1 MTILVSLKLKG
12 SESGVLPSKVK
23 DGFLP
28 CKVTIQISDFLT
40 RKYLGVHCKDRHNDL
55 GYHKLN
61 VGETYSFSIWTSFL
75 QNTTLY
81 FCRFAWDG
89 AVHYFD
95 IYVQDRDLCCV
106 GDNQCSWKIYETQ
119 PCEIKLRSRE
129 CFQWNTIPKITLKS
143 FQIVPNIYIYIS
155 HLRNKMYNVIVIKYK
170 VR

>member
-1 MTILVSLKLKG
+1 MILNKFILARAHSRHTQLHISRNSYFEVVVS
-12 SESGVLPSKVK
+12 SYIEN
-23 DGFLP
+23 DGCNL
-28 CKVTIQISDFLT
+28 Q
-40 RKYLGVHCKDRHNDL
+40 N
-55 GYHKLN
+55 
-61 VGETYSFSIWTSFL
+61 FL

-129 CFQWNTIPKITLKS
+129 CFQWN
-143 FQIVPNIYIYIS
+143 
-155 HLRNKMYNVIVIKYK
+155 
-170 VR
+170 